1 MEGVVDLNSCDLF
14 AGFWATRH
22 LQHWTLVS
30 SGWSCNDEPSSL
42 LSSLLSVCCHFT
54 HVIQNGGLHTY
65 STSRRSLNK
74 RRVWTYRNKCV
85 RTRAVYQ
92 SNALKRTRP
101 DVRALKWADVD
112 ACART
117 WTRTHALGCGCIRA
131 DVLRLRQTRVLKAG
145 YSRPPPGIG
154 LYTCVLFYVLWR
166 LPFSTY

>member
-1 MEGVVDLNSCDLF
+1 MRHGDS
-14 AGFWATRH
+14 GTRP
-22 LQHWTLVS
+22 LLV
-30 SGWSCNDEPSSL
+30 NIHHIQY
-42 LSSLLSVCCHFT
+42 VCAHYDHIYPKLVYVFFCHFA
-54 HVIQNGGLHTY
+54 HVIQKGGLHTY

-74 RRVWTYRNKCV
+74 RRVWMYRNKCV

-92 SNALKRTRP
+92 SNARKRTQP